1 MTVENTL
8 GNDHLA
14 IAIMQLSINGPTA
27 ETVRTDCS
35 NSVVVTPTTVALP
48 SQVQKKVRHR
58 RMGSADNNYSYALP
72 AVPNDRLNVKMIHA
86 ETQTDTLDSTNMNC
100 SPSPL
105 LSNREFANSL
115 NNTTITD
122 ANDSDHSTQSHSEQM
137 KEINLRNGNESYES
151 DSDVKISSDTI
162 DHRLA
167 INDTTTTHSS
177 PKSNEQLID
186 DYMNSNEQLDI
197 CEDDDNLEN
206 LNRRVSQFFNENR
219 FLSSVTD
226 NGNSTVDS
234 RRLFNVMAA
243 RRSCISINDKD
254 EVLVLNRPGSFR
266 TSTSNNAFSSMVHNE
281 SIGRRNNCTHK
292 ISDHNCNNDDGDDSW
307 TDEEGEESDRG
318 YSLRRKW

>member
-1 MTVENTL
+1 MTMENNL
-8 GNDHLA
+8 GDDRLA
-14 IAIMQLSINGPTA
+14 VAIKQLSIKEPIGADVGSECLTSVPATPATA
-27 ETVRTDCS
+27 ALS
-35 NSVVVTPTTVALP
+35 TP
-48 SQVQKKVRHR
+48 VQKKVRHR
-58 RMGSADNNYSYALP
+58 RMGSADTNYSYASP
-72 AVPNDRLNVKMIHA
+72 AIPIDHRNVKMVHA
-86 ETQTDTLDSTNMNC
+86 ETQTDTLDCNNMNC

-105 LSNREFANSL
+105 LSNRSFANTL
-115 NNTTITD
+115 DNTMT
-122 ANDSDHSTQSHSEQM
+122 ANATDSDHSTQSHTEQM
-137 KEINLRNGNESYES
+137 KAISLRNGNGSCESELLGS
-151 DSDVKISSDTI
+151 DIV

-197 CEDDDNLEN
+197 CGDDDNLEN

-219 FLSSVTD
+219 LLSNVTD
-226 NGNSTVDS
+226 NGNSAVDS

-254 EVLVLNRPGSFR
+254 EVLVLNRPSSFR
-266 TSTSNNAFSSMVHNE
+266 TSTSNNVFSSVAHNE
-281 SIGRRNNCTHK
+281 SIGRRNSSTHK